1 MGWENIV
8 KIKKPSPYVPR
19 TVTVGEEPT
28 EEDFKEIGIP
38 QLFFDDLEESFLN
51 DILELLPDLKMD
63 TIEKIEVPYDKI
75 LTLDFLRYI
84 KIPSEKKKEY
94 LTDIKNKIVNEIFY
108 MVIKPT
114 LKGRQSVLP
123 PYPKTPLKIL
133 QDRPSI
139 DYEKYGEEDTLRFRV
154 DSDRFADQAEELV
167 TDIATAISRILAPYV
182 KETTKRSEPSKDD
195 DDTPRQEQ
203 IVETP
208 ASSVDMVVVHDT
220 LLKGTDAT
228 VGFKGIIDLDS
239 DGKPNITNKV
249 IKIFEAHINNLYK
262 NVYIHNASKFNDKI
276 YAKVDKFFEQLQ
288 ELDKSDKNNPYREPS
303 PLLQGMSMLRVIM
316 RIWFTAYRLTNVRNL
331 NTGLNKPV
339 RQSAKR
345 EYKPKGLK
353 MWIGD
358 KEFELTP
365 QNAQLLQEEYKKVG
379 TYTLH
384 DPKAGEKR
392 AKREQE
398 LAEKQR
404 QLKETMSKIKEI
416 DKLLQDTDERKNEDG
431 LLDLANMIDS
441 GDVKVAV
448 GGKSLTDDD
457 FELVSSQKLRADRKE
472 LLRQHKELEATIRVK
487 PSIEDIEA
495 IEGAMAQADR
505 TSHART
511 GKTITR
517 EGPQQTQSMRRRA
530 ELGSYDTPPSDD
542 KRSKE
547 EWDKKARER
556 QAEMYS
562 GDKWPFGGK
571 GGKVG
576 KALDLLMGELGVTS
590 NTIIKADNSK
600 ILQELNKKDKR
611 LVKTLLQLAHPT
623 EYFNEDALKLGE
635 LITVLK
641 SLGIVNDNK
650 ALKKK
655 VLKYED
661 ENLKVVKRA
670 VRLRR
675 EYEKLYK
682 SIREV
687 IYPKSGEK
695 DE

>member
-1 MGWENIV
+1 MDWDNV
-8 KIKKPSPYVPR
+8 FKKKPEKSKAKLEAEKRVR
-19 TVTVGEEPT
+19 TAMAREAKRVKQLEEQQRAKREEEEKRREAGEEIPD
-28 EEDFKEIGIP
+28 EEP
-38 QLFFDDLEESFLN
+38 
-51 DILELLPDLKMD
+51 EL
-63 TIEKIEVPYDKI
+63 
-75 LTLDFLRYI
+75 
-84 KIPSEKKKEY
+84 
-94 LTDIKNKIVNEIFY
+94 
-108 MVIKPT
+108 
-114 LKGRQSVLP
+114 
-123 PYPKTPLKIL
+123 
-133 QDRPSI
+133 
-139 DYEKYGEEDTLRFRV
+139 GEDV
-154 DSDRFADQAEELV
+154 
-167 TDIATAISRILAPYV
+167 
-182 KETTKRSEPSKDD
+182 
-195 DDTPRQEQ
+195 PRQEQ

-228 VGFKGIIDLDS
+228 VGFKGIIGLDS

-249 IKIFEAHINNLYK
+249 VQIFETHIHNLYK

-288 ELDKSDKNNPYREPS
+288 ELDKSDKNNPYREPN

-345 EYKPKGLK
+345 EYRPAGLK

-384 DPKAGEKR
+384 DPKAGEKA
-392 AKREQE
+392 AKRKQE

-404 QLKETMSKIKEI
+404 QLKEIVSKIKEI

-495 IEGAMAQADR
+495 IEGAMAGADTR
-505 TSHART
+505 HARS

-517 EGPQQTQSMRRRA
+517 EGAQQTQSMKRRA
-530 ELGSYDTPPSDD
+530 ALGAYDTRPFIGP
-542 KRSKE
+542 KPSKE
-547 EWDKKARER
+547 IADKKFRER
-556 QAEMYS
+556 QAEMY
-562 GDKWPFGGK
+562 GGGKYPK

>member
-19 TVTVGEEPT
+19 TVTVGEEPNKK
-28 EEDFKEIGIP
+28 DFKEIGIP
-38 QLFFDDLEESFLN
+38 QPFFDNLEESFLN

-63 TIEKIEVPYDKI
+63 TIQKIEVPYDKI
-75 LTLDFLRYI
+75 LTLDFLRYK
-84 KIPSEKKKEY
+84 KISSEKKKEY

-108 MVIKPT
+108 IVIKPT

-133 QDRPSI
+133 QDRPNI
-139 DYEKYGEEDTLRFRV
+139 DYEKYGGEGTL
-154 DSDRFADQAEELV
+154 SDRFVDQAEELV
-167 TDIATAISRILAPYV
+167 TDIATAISRILVPYV

-208 ASSVDMVVVHDT
+208 ASSVDMGTVYAT
-220 LLKGTDAT
+220 LLQGTDKARGFRDT
-228 VGFKGIIDLDS
+228 VDLDS
-239 DGKPNITNKV
+239 EGKPNITNEV
-249 IKIFEAHINNLYK
+249 VRIFEIHINDLYK

-288 ELDKSDKNNPYREPS
+288 ELDNSDKDNAYRKPHV
-303 PLLQGMSMLRVIM
+303 LLDNISMLRIIM

-358 KEFELTP
+358 EEFELTP

-379 TYTLH
+379 TYSFR
-384 DPKAGEKR
+384 DPKAGEKT

-398 LAEKQR
+398 LAEKQK
-404 QLKETMSKIKEI
+404 QLKETVSKIKEI

-441 GDVKVAV
+441 GEVEVSV
-448 GGKSLTDDD
+448 GGKSIQDS
-457 FELVSSQKLRADRKE
+457 ELVSSQKLRADRKE

-487 PSIEDIEA
+487 PSIEDKEIIEA
-495 IEGAMAQADR
+495 AMAMVDP
-505 TSHART
+505 SYARS

-517 EGPQQTQSMRRRA
+517 EGAQQTQSMKRRA
-530 ELGSYDTPPSDD
+530 ALGAYDTPPSDD

-547 EWDKKARER
+547 EWEKEFQEA
-556 QAEMYS
+556 QAEMY
-562 GDKWPFGGK
+562 GEGKYPK

>member
-8 KIKKPSPYVPR
+8 KIKKPSPYSPR

-28 EEDFKEIGIP
+28 EKDFKEIGIP
-38 QLFFDDLEESFLN
+38 EPFFDNLEESFLN

-63 TIEKIEVPYDKI
+63 TIEKIEVSYDKI
-75 LTLDFLRYI
+75 LTLDFLRYE

-108 MVIKPT
+108 IIIKPT

-133 QDRPSI
+133 QDRPNI
-139 DYEKYGEEDTLRFRV
+139 DYEKYGAEGML
-154 DSDRFADQAEELV
+154 SDRFVDQAEELV
-167 TDIATAISRILAPYV
+167 TDIATTISRILAPYV
-182 KETTKRSEPSKDD
+182 KETTKKPTPSKDD

-208 ASSVDMVVVHDT
+208 ASSVNITGVVYNT
-220 LLKGTDAT
+220 LLTGIDNLP
-228 VGFKGIIDLDS
+228 GFRDIIGLDS
-239 DGKPNITNKV
+239 DGKPNITSRV
-249 IKIFEAHINNLYK
+249 VKIFETHINNLYK

-288 ELDKSDKNNPYREPS
+288 ELDNSDKDNPYRKPIDALE
-303 PLLQGMSMLRVIM
+303 GMSMLRIIM

-339 RQSAKR
+339 RQRVKR
-345 EYKPKGLK
+345 EYKPEGLK

-365 QNAQLLQEEYKKVG
+365 QNAQSLQEEYKKVG
-379 TYTLH
+379 TYSFR
-384 DPKAGEKR
+384 DPKAGEKT
-392 AKREQE
+392 AKRKQE
-398 LAEKQR
+398 LAEKQN
-404 QLKETMSKIKEI
+404 QLKETLSKIEEI

-431 LLDLANMIDS
+431 LLDLANLIDS
-441 GDVKVAV
+441 GEVEVSV
-448 GGKSLTDDD
+448 GGKSIKDS
-457 FELVSSQKLRADRKE
+457 ELVSSQKLRADRKE

-487 PSIEDIEA
+487 PSIEDTELIEA
-495 IEGAMAQADR
+495 TMAIVDP
-505 TSHART
+505 SYARS

-517 EGPQQTQSMRRRA
+517 EGAQQTQSMRRRA
-530 ELGSYDTPPSDD
+530 ELGAYDTPPSDD

-547 EWDKKARER
+547 EWEKEFQEAE
-556 QAEMYS
+556 AEMY
-562 GDKWPFGGK
+562 GGGKYPK

-576 KALDLLMGELGVTS
+576 KALDLLMVELGVAS
-590 NTIIKADNSK
+590 NTIIKEDNSK

-650 ALKKK
+650 TLKKK

-695 DE
+695 NER

>member
-38 QLFFDDLEESFLN
+38 NPFFDDLEESFLN

-63 TIEKIEVPYDKI
+63 TIQKIEVPYDKI
-75 LTLDFLRYI
+75 LTLDFLRYK

-108 MVIKPT
+108 IVIKPT

-133 QDRPSI
+133 QDRPNI
-139 DYEKYGEEDTLRFRV
+139 DYEKYGGEGTL
-154 DSDRFADQAEELV
+154 SDRFADQAEELV
-167 TDIATAISRILAPYV
+167 TDIATAISRILVPYV

-208 ASSVDMVVVHDT
+208 ASSVDMNTVYAT
-220 LLKGTDAT
+220 LLQGTDIARGFRDT
-228 VGFKGIIDLDS
+228 VDLDS
-239 DGKPNITNKV
+239 EGKPNITNEV
-249 IKIFEAHINNLYK
+249 VRIFEIHINDLYK

-288 ELDKSDKNNPYREPS
+288 ELDNSDKDNAYRKPHLFLEN
-303 PLLQGMSMLRVIM
+303 MSMLRVIM

-331 NTGLNKPV
+331 NTGLNKPL
-339 RQSAKR
+339 RQSTKR
-345 EYKPKGLK
+345 EHKPEGLK

-358 KEFELTP
+358 EEFELTP

-379 TYTLH
+379 TYSFR
-384 DPKAGEKR
+384 DPKAGEKT

-398 LAEKQR
+398 LAEKQK
-404 QLKETMSKIKEI
+404 QLKETVSKIKEI

-441 GDVKVAV
+441 GEVEVSV
-448 GGKSLTDDD
+448 GGKSIQDS
-457 FELVSSQKLRADRKE
+457 ELVSSQKLRADRKE

-487 PSIEDIEA
+487 PSIEDKEIIEA
-495 IEGAMAQADR
+495 AMAMVDR
-505 TSHART
+505 PYARS

-517 EGPQQTQSMRRRA
+517 EGAQQTQSMKRRA
-530 ELGSYDTPPSDD
+530 ALGAYDTPPSDD

-547 EWDKKARER
+547 EWEKEFQEA
-556 QAEMYS
+556 QAEMY
-562 GDKWPFGGK
+562 GGGKYPK

-576 KALDLLMGELGVTS
+576 KALDLLMGELGLTS